1 MKNKDKKKP
10 SKHSQLEDFEFE
22 VLWDAERN
30 LWVTDLV
37 KGKYLLN
44 IKAPGHPEFN
54 TYIKVKKGKR
64 DFEIVV
70 PQNSASNFSVKINA
84 IDVVKGK
91 AVKNVF
97 I

>member
-1 MKNKDKKKP
+1 M
-10 SKHSQLEDFEFE
+10 L
-22 VLWDAERN
+22 DAERN

-64 DFEIVV
+64 DFEIVI
-70 PQNSASNFSVKINA
+70 PQNSASNFTVKVNA
-84 IDVVKGK
+84 INVAKGK